1 MLINS
6 MLKKNMESN
15 IQRCLKYKILNVEE
29 AKELTEYK
37 IKFRDG
43 FSHFTPKSILKGE
56 SSLINIP

>member
-1 MLINS
+1 
-6 MLKKNMESN
+6 MESN